1 MKFNPITNN
10 LYTNEGEFL
19 KKLYCPYD
27 ISLDELKEV
36 DKVHSLCA
44 KCNHIVLDS
53 AFLKEDKIKL
63 IFKQNKKTCLKLDFN
78 QENVDIIFED
88 FK

>member
-1 MKFNPITNN
+1 MKFNPISNN

-36 DKVHSLCA
+36 DKVNKLCT
-44 KCNHIVLDS
+44 KCNHTVLDS
-53 AFLKEDKIKL
+53 AFMQEDELKL
-63 IFKQNKKTCLKLDFN
+63 ILKQNKKICLKLDFK